1 MDKIRFCILV
11 FAASLSIGT
20 FAKPVLHVMKLSSS
34 ATSSGFPDTQV
45 VVITNSYGYAEV
57 VDEEEQKKNAP
68 PTPSWLKEMKSKQT
82 FRITLSA
89 NNAGD
94 TNKWFTLNIMTITKN
109 KENRMGYGYAEP
121 QSIRCKFLRSGAM
134 DGALKLI
141 YVTPSFNSV
150 RNTYGDVSFG
160 WGING
165 IACELLDENGK
176 VISTWSNSTYG
187 QRFKAGLATFIA
199 NPPRTLKHRTMIG
212 DSDGGFL
219 KYTSKYV
226 IVEQNE
232 KYQAPKPSTYP

>member
-1 MDKIRFCILV
+1 MSKISLCILA
-11 FAASLSIGT
+11 FAAFLASGT
-20 FAKPVLHVMKLSSS
+20 FAKPVLHVMKMSSS
-34 ATSSGFPDTQV
+34 GDDSAFANTQV
-45 VVITNSYGYAEV
+45 VTTNSYGYI
-57 VDEEEQKKNAP
+57 EELDVEELKKNAP
-68 PTPSWLKEMKSKQT
+68 PKPSWLKETKSKQT
-82 FRITLSA
+82 FKITLSA

-109 KENRMGYGYAEP
+109 KANRMGYGYAEP
-121 QSIRCKFLRSGAM
+121 QSVRCKFLRSGAM

-150 RNTYGDVSFG
+150 RDKLGNVSTG

-165 IACELLDENGK
+165 VGCELLDEDGK

-187 QRFKAGLATFIA
+187 QRFNSGLAAFIA

-232 KYQAPKPSTYP
+232 KYQAPKPPSK